1 MLFNKSVKSP
11 LTAACA
17 ALFAAPLL
25 FGAGAARAEAWKCY
39 TYMPSPTHP
48 SYVGLEK
55 IAKDIEEITD
65 GKVTVQCSV
74 GGSLPI
80 KSNTIAQAVN
90 DGVLNLAGSGFDTG
104 YVPVAGLFSVPGLF
118 SNEDEL
124 AKGYEAVLPILEQ
137 EFAKRNIVLLGAY
150 HYPRQVLWS
159 TKEIPTVDDLNGMKV
174 RANSP
179 ENAEFIKRF
188 GGIPVTM
195 ATPDVAPALQRGVF
209 PAVITAAAGAGRL
222 WVDILRYVTDVG
234 PSYTVSF
241 VIIGKP
247 SYDALTSDQQKALRD
262 AVAKETSWISSQ
274 MREQNETLLAK
285 FEEEGLKVTPG
296 TPEEEAHIIDTMR
309 PYWDEW
315 ASARGDAAVA
325 ALDAAKKA
333 IGK

>member
-1 MLFNKSVKSP
+1 
-11 LTAACA
+11 
-17 ALFAAPLL
+17 
-25 FGAGAARAEAWKCY
+25 
-39 TYMPSPTHP
+39 MPSPTHP
-48 SYVGLEK
+48 AYAGLEK
-55 IAKDIEEITD
+55 IAKDVEAITD

-80 KSNTIAQAVN
+80 KSDTIAQAVS
-90 DGVLNLAGSGFDTG
+90 DGVINLAGSGFDTG

-118 SNEDEL
+118 SNEEEL
-124 AKGYEAVLPILEQ
+124 AKGYEAARSILEG
-137 EFAKRNIVLLGAY
+137 EFAKRNIVLLGSY

-159 TKEIPTVDDLNGMKV
+159 TTEIPSVEALKGVKV

-195 ATPDVAPALQRGVF
+195 ATPDVASALQRGVF
-209 PAVITAAAGAGRL
+209 PTVITAAAGAGQL
-222 WVDILRYVTDVG
+222 WVDMLRHVTDIG

-241 VIIGKP
+241 VIVGKP
-247 SYDALTSDQQKALRD
+247 SFDALTSDQQMALRE
-262 AVAKETSWISSQ
+262 AVAKETTWISGQ

-285 FEEEGLKVTPG
+285 FQGEGLKVVPG
-296 TPEEEAHIIDTMR
+296 TPEDETQIIETMR
-309 PYWDEW
+309 PYWSEW
-315 ASARGDAAVA
+315 ADARGEAAKA